1 MKEICTRLSQS
12 HHKNG
17 KNFICGKGQE
27 EIDQGLIFF
36 PKMHD
41 IKQVQ
46 KETSNDKR
54 PKGGQRDPKKNGSF
68 STNVSFPKGYSISV
82 LIIL

>member
-1 MKEICTRLSQS
+1 
-12 HHKNG
+12 
-17 KNFICGKGQE
+17 
-27 EIDQGLIFF
+27 
-36 PKMHD
+36 MHD